1 MSAIFEKAT
10 DCRSAVAEGI
20 CSFVFKGLP
29 ATLALCLG
37 WQLPL
42 LGSAQAELCS
52 AIRSL
57 HANDFDYS
65 LDHRRVSADTSAQAA
80 PTDYA
85 RRDSLLIQVDSGY
98 VSIETENWSLG
109 VSKSVHLGIFK
120 RATTSQGY
128 FFSPRDPLSI
138 LFFALEH
145 AVDTM
150 EQAQG
155 DTSLLSVRVQ
165 ENGVWLT
172 RVDVHCNVTGRLNSL
187 TAWYE
192 SRYGVGFRDEII
204 LKPGAQNPVLIE
216 SYLNAVGFVAGQIQL
231 SGLFEGFPV
240 IDTDHPVLPSRK
252 P

>member
-1 MSAIFEKAT
+1 MFEKAT
-10 DCRSAVAEGI
+10 DCRSAVAGGI
-20 CSFVFKGLP
+20 SSYVLKGLP

-42 LGSAQAELCS
+42 LANAQAELCS

-57 HANDFDYS
+57 HATDFDYF
-65 LDHRRVSADTSAQAA
+65 LDHRRVTADTSVQAA

-85 RRDSLLIQVDSGY
+85 RIDSMLIQVDSGF

-109 VSKSVHLGIFK
+109 VSKSVQLGLFK

-128 FFSPRDPLSI
+128 FFSPRDPLSV

-155 DTSLLSVRVQ
+155 DTRLLTVRVQ

-172 RVDVHCNVTGRLNSL
+172 RVDVQCNVTGRLYFLS
-187 TAWYE
+187 AWYE
-192 SRYGVGFRDEII
+192 PRYGVGFKDEII
-204 LKPGAQNPVLIE
+204 LKPGAQNPVLIK

-240 IDTDHPVLPSRK
+240 IDTEHPVLPSRK